1 VASIFYFVRHVKL
14 PRVPADP
21 ASDPRSDQD
30 LVVAANAGDTSAF
43 DALYH
48 RHKNWVIS
56 LATRF
61 TGDADQALD
70 VTQETFIYLLSKFP
84 GFKLTS
90 RLTTF
95 LYPAVKN
102 ISIAVRRKS
111 AKFTGGQQPFDTLPA
126 PVATRQN
133 ELTAVVA
140 GLPDTHREVVLMRF
154 VDGLAL
160 DEIATALD
168 IPLGTVKSRLHNALA
183 TLRGDPSVRKFFEP

>member
-1 VASIFYFVRHVKL
+1 VASIFYFDRHVKL

-21 ASDPRSDQD
+21 SSDSRSDQD
-30 LVVAANAGDTSAF
+30 LVAAANAGDASAF

-48 RHKNWVIS
+48 RHKNWVVS

-111 AKFTGGQQPFDTLPA
+111 ARFTRGQQPFDMLPA
-126 PVATRQN
+126 PIAARQN
-133 ELTAVVA
+133 ELTIVVS

-154 VDGLAL
+154 VDGLSL

-183 TLRGDPSVRKFFEP
+183 TLRGDPDVRKFFEP